1 MESLQDQL
9 QLAERREK
17 RYSSLEE
24 SATGIEDRMKYRKLK
39 NRFSDQA
46 DELNDLIEKE
56 NNKVM
61 RDNKS
66 ICKLIE
72 IGEVKEAIT
81 HALKTNNLLELNE
94 LIHDNS
100 EAYKVR
106 IKDLKSWFPNGSKVI
121 EKRLSYDRKRIRKIT
136 GRAKY
141 CK

>member
-1 MESLQDQL
+1 
-9 QLAERREK
+9 
-17 RYSSLEE
+17 
-24 SATGIEDRMKYRKLK
+24 
-39 NRFSDQA
+39 
-46 DELNDLIEKE
+46 
-56 NNKVM
+56 M

-81 HALKTNNLLELNE
+81 HALKTTNLLELNE

-121 EKRLSYDRKRIRKIT
+121 EKRLGYYNEFSELFVKELSK
-136 GRAKY
+136 
-141 CK
+141 